1 MARRSSSVTQADIT
15 RLIKAALAAGVG
27 KEHIVGVRLD
37 RDGATVLFGEQKPV
51 SVESAELPAAA
62 ETTSRDNSWSEI
74 DAA

>member
-1 MARRSSSVTQADIT
+1 MARRSTSVSQADIT

-37 RDGATVLFGEQKPV
+37 RDGATLLFGEQKPV
-51 SVESAELPAAA
+51 SIEAA
-62 ETTSRDNSWSEI
+62 EPPATAASTSDDSWSDI